1 MSIYSIDPGT
11 PEAINVI
18 VEIPQG
24 SSNKYEYD
32 VTTGLI
38 KLDRAN
44 FGPTPYP
51 TNYGFIPGT
60 LGEDGDAYDV
70 LLLSSFPIHPG
81 ILVEARPVALM
92 KMTDEGDV
100 DDKIICVPVK
110 DRRFEDV
117 LDVGDLNK
125 HTLKEIKLFFET
137 IKLLKA
143 KPGTVTVHG
152 FEDRAAALTA
162 FEYAKKAHANKKN

>member
-11 PEAINVI
+11 PDEINVI

-32 VTTGLI
+32 VKTGLI
-38 KLDRAN
+38 KLDRVN
-44 FGPTPYP
+44 YGPTPYP

-60 LGEDGDAYDV
+60 IGEDGDAYDV
-70 LLLSSFPIHPG
+70 LLLSTHPIHPG

-92 KMTDEGDV
+92 KMTDEGDI
-100 DDKIICVPVK
+100 DDKLICVPAK
-110 DRRFEDV
+110 DRRFEKV
-117 LDVGDLNK
+117 LDVGDLNP
-125 HTLKEIKLFFET
+125 HELQQIKLFFET
-137 IKLLKA
+137 IKVLKG

-152 FEDRAAALTA
+152 FEGKEAAKAA
-162 FEYAKKAHANKKN
+162 FEKAKKK

>member
-1 MSIYSIDPGT
+1 MSIYDIGPGT
-11 PEAINVI
+11 PEALNVI

-32 VTTGLI
+32 TETGLI

-70 LLLSSFPIHPG
+70 LLLSSYPVHPG
-81 ILVEARPVALM
+81 VLVEARPVALM
-92 KMTDEGDV
+92 KMTDEGEV
-100 DDKIICVPVK
+100 DDKLICVPVK
-110 DRRFEDV
+110 DRRWEEV
-117 LDVGDLNK
+117 LDVGNLNT

-137 IKLLKA
+137 IKLLKG
-143 KPGTVTVHG
+143 KPGTVVVHG
-152 FEDRAAALTA
+152 FEDRAAALAA
-162 FEYAKKAHANKKN
+162 FEYAKDAHAKKA

>member
-18 VEIPQG
+18 VEIPHG

-32 VTTGLI
+32 VKTGLI

-70 LLLSSFPIHPG
+70 LLFSSFPIHPG

-92 KMTDEGDV
+92 KMTDEGEV
-100 DDKIICVPVK
+100 DDKILCVPVK

-117 LDVGDLNK
+117 LDVGDLNP
-125 HTLKEIKLFFET
+125 HTLKEVKLFFET

-152 FEDRAAALTA
+152 FENKDAALKA
-162 FEYAKKAHANKKN
+162 FEYAKEMHAKK

>member
-1 MSIYSIDPGT
+1 MSIYSIAPGT
-11 PEAINVI
+11 PDSINVI

-32 VTTGLI
+32 VETGLI

-51 TNYGFIPGT
+51 ANYGFIPGT

-92 KMTDEGDV
+92 KMTDEGET

-117 LDVGDLNK
+117 LDLEHVNK

-143 KPGTVTVHG
+143 KPGTVVVHG
-152 FEDRAAALTA
+152 FENKEAAKVA
-162 FEYAKKAHANKKN
+162 FEYAIKAHAEKKS